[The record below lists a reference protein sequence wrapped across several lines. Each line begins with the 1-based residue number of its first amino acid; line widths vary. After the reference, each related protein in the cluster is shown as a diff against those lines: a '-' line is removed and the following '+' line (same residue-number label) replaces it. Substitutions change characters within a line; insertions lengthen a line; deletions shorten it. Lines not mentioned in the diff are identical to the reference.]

1 MLSTAAMIRLGYVYG
16 NLMVNVQPKN
26 QKLVDRASRIIAQA
40 ANIEYSPA
48 AELLKQTGSVKT
60 SIVMAKLKLSREEA
74 EERLRSAN
82 GRVRIALES

>member
-1 MLSTAAMIRLGYVYG
+1 
-16 NLMVNVQPKN
+16 MVNVQPKN
-26 QKLVDRASRIIAQA
+26 QKLVDRGARIVAQA
-40 ANIEYSPA
+40 ANIEYSYA

-74 EERLRSAN
+74 EERLKSAN